1 MAAIVAFV
9 FISNS
14 LVKDL
19 AKQERERMDIWAQAT
34 EKLALAQPDEDIEF
48 LLSII
53 SQNNSIP
60 VMVTDT
66 AFNILQFR
74 NFNFPEAV
82 SADTYTYEQ
91 LSPANQQWIDREL
104 RAAAGNRP
112 LAEVAAGNDHFIP
125 LRVGIEIQYIYY
137 EDSILLR
144 RLSYYPY
151 VQLVVMILLV
161 VILYSAVVY
170 SKRAEQNRVWVG
182 LSKETAHQLG
192 TPISS
197 LMAWTDLLRLSEGDA
212 DATAEAAAEMDKDV
226 KRLSTI
232 ADRFSKIGSVPE
244 LEAGIP
250 QRRHNAFA
258 GVYAVAHQRQGVGE
272 SAFPGRR
279 FPGEDLAVAV

>member
-1 MAAIVAFV
+1 MVRLRQIIDNRRAGRLVLIILAMAAIVAFV
-9 FISNS
+9 LISNS

-197 LMAWTDLLRLSEGDA
+197 LMAWTDLLRLSEG
-212 DATAEAAAEMDKDV
+212 TP
-226 KRLSTI
+226 T
-232 ADRFSKIGSVPE
+232 P
-244 LEAGIP
+244 P
-250 QRRHNAFA
+250 PRR
-258 GVYAVAHQRQGVGE
+258 
-272 SAFPGRR
+272 PRR
-279 FPGEDLAVAV
+279 WTRT

>member
-1 MAAIVAFV
+1 MVRLRQIIDNRRAGRLVLIILAMAAIVAFV
-9 FISNS
+9 LISNS

-104 RAAAGNRP
+104 RAAAGRATGRFDRDGSVFGAP
-112 LAEVAAGNDHFIP
+112 LV
-125 LRVGIEIQYIYY
+125 
-137 EDSILLR
+137 
-144 RLSYYPY
+144 
-151 VQLVVMILLV
+151 LVVCCRRDE
-161 VILYSAVVY
+161 A
-170 SKRAEQNRVWVG
+170 WV
-182 LSKETAHQLG
+182 
-192 TPISS
+192 
-197 LMAWTDLLRLSEGDA
+197 
-212 DATAEAAAEMDKDV
+212 
-226 KRLSTI
+226 
-232 ADRFSKIGSVPE
+232 
-244 LEAGIP
+244 
-250 QRRHNAFA
+250 RR
-258 GVYAVAHQRQGVGE
+258 
-272 SAFPGRR
+272 
-279 FPGEDLAVAV
+279 